1 MAHSIISISDSQVN
15 GADQVLV
22 ADSNSKIPAVDGS
35 QLTLLNATTVTSG
48 TIASARLDV
57 GTTANKIIQLD
68 GNAKLPAVDASQLTG
83 IVSATISANDPTI
96 STNPSGGVGTEW
108 NNSTS
113 GEMYICT
120 DATAGANV
128 WTNVGAG
135 SDNIEPWSMQGEIAG
150 FASGGHNGSTAVQQ
164 YVFSS
169 ATTNATG
176 HGNLNSRGNMRFLVG
191 VSSETHGYT
200 FSGGGGGGTNYADK
214 FAFASNTTAASLGS
228 NPLPN
233 QYWDRSST
241 AWNQTH
247 GFLSTGEQTNHKD
260 IVKVTYASDAVADD
274 GRDSFLG
281 LHGGSGHCS
290 TTHAYIA
297 GGVTSNQVTTISRYA
312 MVSSAAGTEVG
323 DMSIAKDS
331 ACGSSSETHGYSA
344 GGGDYPTNY
353 NRIEKF
359 AFVSSGN
366 GSDIAD
372 LTTASRHLAGTSS
385 TTHGYRHGGL
395 SNVDIIER
403 WSHITDGN
411 SVDVGNLVSG
421 HDGMTGNHY

>member
-1 MAHSIISISDSQVN
+1 MAVNVTDTVGANNTIILDST
-15 GADQVLV
+15 
-22 ADSNSKIPAVDGS
+22 SKIPAIDGS
-35 QLTLLNATTVTSG
+35 QITSLSGVAFTTG
-48 TIASARLDV
+48 TIPVARLDI
-57 GTTANKIIQLD
+57 GTSAGKIVQLD
-68 GNAKLPAVDASQLTG
+68 GSAKIPALNGSNLTG
-83 IVSATISANDPTI
+83 LGPTKSTSDPTI
-96 STNPSGGVGTEW
+96 STNPSGGVGTKW
-108 NNSTS
+108 VNKSS
-113 GEMYICT
+113 GEIYICT

-128 WTNVGAG
+128 WRNVGAG
-135 SDNIEPWSMQGEIAG
+135 TDDIKPWAYQGEIAG
-150 FASGGHNGSTAVQQ
+150 FASGGHNGSTAVQT

-169 ATTNATG
+169 ATTAASS

-200 FSGGGGGGTNYADK
+200 MGGGGGGAQNYADK
-214 FAFASNTTAASLGS
+214 FAFASNTTATSLGS
-228 NPLPN
+228 NPLPWAN
-233 QYWDRSST
+233 TDRAAT
-241 AWNQTH
+241 AWTQTH
-247 GFLSTGEQTNHKD
+247 GYFATGEGTNHANIGK
-260 IVKVTYASDAVADD
+260 ITYSNDNVADD
-274 GRDSFLG
+274 GRDAFAG
-281 LHGGSGHCS
+281 QHGATGHSSS
-290 TTHAYIA
+290 THCYIA
-297 GGVTSNQVTTISRYA
+297 GGAPDPQVNTIQRFA
-312 MVSSAAGTEVG
+312 FASSAAGTDVG
-323 DMSIAKDS
+323 DMTVGKDS
-331 ACGSSSETHGYSA
+331 GCGSSSATHGYSA
-344 GGGDYPTNY
+344 GGADYPTNY

>member
-1 MAHSIISISDSQVN
+1 MITGTVTASKLSGVLPAIN
-15 GADQVLV
+15 GA
-22 ADSNSKIPAVDGS
+22 N
-35 QLTLLNATTVTSG
+35 
-48 TIASARLDV
+48 
-57 GTTANKIIQLD
+57 
-68 GNAKLPAVDASQLTG
+68 LTG
-83 IVSATISANDPTI
+83 VGDGVLRAAADPVIT
-96 STNPSGGVGTEW
+96 TNPAGGVGTTW
-108 NNSTS
+108 LNTS
-113 GEMYICT
+113 SGNMWCCT
-120 DATAGANV
+120 DATAGENV
-128 WTNVGAG
+128 WINIGKGVDNV
-135 SDNIEPWSMQGEIAG
+135 EPWSMQGEIAG
-150 FASGGHNGSTAVQQ
+150 FASGGHNGSTAVQK

-176 HGNLNSRGNMRFLVG
+176 HGNLNSRGNMRFLIG
-191 VSSETHGYT
+191 TSSETHGYT
-200 FSGGGGGGTNYADK
+200 FSGGGGGGVNYADK

-281 LHGGSGHCS
+281 LHGGTGHS
-290 TTHAYIA
+290 SSTHAYIA

-353 NRIEKF
+353 NRIDKF
-359 AFVSSGN
+359 AFAASAD

-372 LTTASRHLAGTSS
+372 LTTASRHLAGSSS

-403 WSHITDGN
+403 WSHTTDAN

>member
-1 MAHSIISISDSQVN
+1 MTINVTDTV
-15 GADQVLV
+15 GANNTIVL
-22 ADSNSKIPAVDGS
+22 DSNSKIPAIDSS
-35 QLTLLNATTVTSG
+35 QVTTLNAEAFTTGILPV
-48 TIASARLDV
+48 ARIDV
-57 GTTANKIIQLD
+57 GTSANKIVQLD
-68 GNAKLPAVDASQLTG
+68 GNAKLPAIDGSNLTNAPG
-83 IVSATISANDPTI
+83 PTVSTSDPTI
-96 STNPSGGVGTEW
+96 SSNLTLGTKW
-108 NNSTS
+108 INKTS
-113 GEMYICT
+113 GEVYICT
-120 DATAGANV
+120 DATAGENV

-135 SDNIEPWSMQGEIAG
+135 SDNIEPWIFQGEIAG
-150 FASGGHNGSTAVQQ
+150 FASGGHNGSTAVQK

-169 ATTNATG
+169 ATTDAVA
-176 HGNLNSRGNMRFLVG
+176 HGNLNSRSNMRFLVG

-200 FSGGGGGGTNYADK
+200 MFGGGGSGVNYADK

-228 NPLPN
+228 NPLP
-233 QYWDRSST
+233 WSEGDRGAT
-241 AWNQTH
+241 GWTQTH
-247 GFLSTGEQTNHKD
+247 GYFTHGEGTNHANIGK
-260 IVKVTYASDAVADD
+260 ITYSNDNVADD
-274 GRDSFLG
+274 GRDAFAG
-281 LHGGSGHCS
+281 QHGATGHSSS
-290 TTHAYIA
+290 THCYIA
-297 GGVTSNQVTTISRYA
+297 GGAPDPQVNTIQRFA
-312 MVSSAAGTEVG
+312 FASSAAGTDVG
-323 DMSIAKDS
+323 DMTVGKDS
-331 ACGSSSETHGYSA
+331 GCGSSSATHGYSA
-344 GGGDYPTNY
+344 GGADYPTNY